1 MPAQLILAPVG
12 AGKTERVIGE
22 LAQTLSVKP
31 FAKAWALLAS
41 MRQERAFR
49 QRLVEFAADRAVYF
63 NVEFFSFYTLYARL
77 LDSAG
82 RPQRELDDL
91 ARRRLLRIILEQLRQ
106 SGQLEL
112 YQAIATKPGFVQ
124 IVAQFIYELKQ
135 NLIEPH
141 VFERA
146 AQAGS
151 AKDRDL
157 HRIYQAYQTM
167 LQQHDL
173 VDREGLGWLALDAL
187 AEPNAVGQEVELF
200 IVDGYDQ
207 FNLLQTRLLAALAG
221 RVQQMVITLPWLGSS
236 GDAAGRRFEQARA
249 RLQAAFERAGQ
260 PLVIHELSSPAPRPP
275 ALVAMLDRKAAPR
288 PADGRVRFIE
298 APDATQETAAVL
310 RHVKRLLLND
320 CRPDDILI
328 AVRDWAQYGAALAER
343 GRAYGLPLALHYG
356 EPLADNPAVIALL
369 NLLLL
374 PNRDY
379 RWRDVLDVL
388 RSPYFSIPGLDET
401 ALSAVARISQQR
413 RVVSGRDAW
422 LTALRS
428 AGAAPVND
436 DEGDALEPVSMDAQ
450 LAEALANWFDAL
462 TPPPVATAAEYV
474 AWLEQLIG
482 YDPAPEEA
490 EAGDEADAVGYTL
503 NMVACVRRGHDG
515 RDLAALAEFKRIL
528 RSFLAAQFL
537 TEALGQ
543 EPQLTWEA
551 FLTELQ
557 AAVSAVSVQR
567 SPNRDG
573 QVLVTTVADA
583 RGLPHRH
590 VFLLGLSEG
599 VFPAP
604 APEDYLYL
612 DSERRQ
618 LAAAGVALE
627 TQAERSADESLFV
640 EMVGLASETLTLSR
654 PTVKDG
660 KPWPE
665 SHLWREMKA
674 RVSDA
679 EDCLERVRSGAVV
692 PVAQAASLDEALL
705 AVADGLNASQLD
717 PQVAGVYNWLVEI
730 GDAGWQQVRHGRDIE
745 LRRLSSRPHD
755 QYAGRLQA
763 QQSRAW
769 VAERLGPGRV
779 WSASQLN
786 DLGMCGFR
794 FFARRLLELE
804 PLEEPEEGLDS
815 AQFGTLHHDI
825 LERTYCRL
833 GSTPIRPENQQAALR
848 ALEEA
853 ADEVFASAPER
864 LGFRPSALW
873 DYEQKAIR
881 RRLRRLVER
890 DFSESSPLQK
900 AFAGEAERQPYRQE
914 AAFELPL
921 IELGVGDGVERL
933 WARGRIDRMDRFG
946 DCVYLV
952 DYKTSSTVINK
963 QEMQAGRNF
972 QMLVYLLA
980 AQRLL
985 DQDPA
990 SDAPRQVA
998 GGLFWHITRG
1008 QGETS
1013 EAVTLEDPAVTEG
1026 LARLAQHIQL
1036 GRAGDF
1042 AVQPSRLTDG
1052 RCSKNCAYSR
1062 LCRVSVTHRHKREAP
1077 DEPHA

>member
-49 QRLVEFAADRAVYF
+49 QRLVEFAADRAGYF
-63 NVEFFSFYTLYARL
+63 NVEFFSFYTLYAWL

-91 ARRRLLRIILEQLRQ
+91 ARQRLLRILLEQLCQ
-106 SGQLEL
+106 AGELEL
-112 YQAIATKPGFVQ
+112 YHTIATKPGFVQ

-135 NLIEPH
+135 NLIDPR

-146 AQAGS
+146 ARAGS

-157 HRIYQAYQTM
+157 YRVYQAYQTM
-167 LQQHDL
+167 LQRHDL
-173 VDREGLGWLALDAL
+173 VDREGLGWLALEAL
-187 AEPNAVGQEVELF
+187 AEPNAIGQEVELL

-207 FNLLQTRLLAALAG
+207 FNPLQARLLAALAG
-221 RVQQMVITLPWLGSS
+221 RVQRMVITLPWLGDS
-236 GDAAGRRFEQARA
+236 GDVAGRRFEQARA
-249 RLQAAFERAGQ
+249 RLQTAFERAGQ
-260 PLVIHELSSPAPRPP
+260 PLIIHELPSPASRPP
-275 ALVAMLDRKAAPR
+275 ALVAMLDRAAAPR
-288 PADGRVRFIE
+288 PADGGVRFIE
-298 APDATQETAAVL
+298 APDAAQETAAVL
-310 RHVKRLLLND
+310 RRVKRLLLD
-320 CRPDDILI
+320 GCRPDDILI
-328 AVRDWAQYGAALAER
+328 AVRDWARYGTSLAER

-374 PNRDY
+374 PSRDY

-388 RSPYFSIPGLDET
+388 RSPYFSVPGLDEA
-401 ALSAVARISQQR
+401 ALSLLARISQQR

-422 LTALRS
+422 LAALNS
-428 AGAAPVND
+428 AVAAPVND
-436 DEGDALEPVSMDAQ
+436 DEDDTLEPAPVDAQQVEALE
-450 LAEALANWFDAL
+450 NWFDAL
-462 TPPPVATAAEYV
+462 TPPPAATAAEYV

-482 YDPAPEEA
+482 YDPAADEE
-490 EAGDEADAVGYTL
+490 EAGDEAGAVGYTL
-503 NMVACVRRGHDG
+503 NMLTCVRQSRDG

-528 RSFLAAQFL
+528 RSFLAAQSL

-543 EPQLTWEA
+543 DPRLTWEA
-551 FLTELQ
+551 FLSELR
-557 AAVSAVSVQR
+557 AAVGAVSVQR

-573 QVLVTTVADA
+573 QVLVTTVTDA

-599 VFPAP
+599 IFPAP

-640 EMVGLASETLTLSR
+640 EMVGLAGETLTLSR

-665 SHLWREMKA
+665 SHLWREVTA
-674 RVSDA
+674 RLSDA
-679 EDCLERVRSGAVV
+679 EECLERVRSGAVV
-692 PVAQAASLDEALL
+692 PVAQASSPDEALL
-705 AVADGLNASQLD
+705 AVADGLNAPRLD
-717 PQVAGVYNWLVEI
+717 PQVVSVYNWLIEI
-730 GDAGWQQVRHGRDIE
+730 GDAGWRQVRHGRDIE

-755 QYAGRLQA
+755 EYAGRLQA
-763 QQSRAW
+763 QQSRVW
-769 VAERLGPGRV
+769 VASRLGPDRV

-825 LERTYCRL
+825 LELTYQLL

-853 ADEVFASAPER
+853 ADRVFSAAPKR

-873 DYEQKAIR
+873 DYEQKTIR

-900 AFAGEAERQPYRQE
+900 AFVAEAERRPYRQE

-921 IELGVGDGVERL
+921 VELTIGDGVERL
-933 WARGRIDRMDRFG
+933 WARGRIDRIDRFG
-946 DCVYLV
+946 DRVYLV

-990 SDAPRQVA
+990 PDAPRQVA
-998 GGLFWHITRG
+998 GGLFWHITRE

-1013 EAVTLEDPAVTEG
+1013 GTVTPEDPAVTES
-1026 LARLAQHIQL
+1026 LKSLAQRIRR

-1042 AVQPSRLTDG
+1042 AVQPARLTDG
-1052 RCSKNCAYSR
+1052 RCSKNCVYSR
-1062 LCRVSVTHRHKREAP
+1062 LCRVSVTHRRKQETP